1 MRVTTTHANTLNNH
15 SATNI
20 TLDYDDD
27 DDNRFLFIQSLHFD
41 V

>member
-15 SATNI
+15 SAANI

-27 DDNRFLFIQSLHFD
+27 DDNRFFLILYPHFC